1 MDRATMIDE
10 LDRTT
15 AVAIVGIAAR
25 FPSAHD
31 VVELWRLVRG
41 DIIDEQQRAK
51 GVDATV
57 LANADRVKRTGAWRC
72 RRVRRHSLFGVAQR
86 IPQGGT
92 TLWLM

>member
-1 MDRATMIDE
+1 MIDE

-41 DIIDEQQRAK
+41 DLIDEQLRAN
-51 GVDATV
+51 GVDSTA
-57 LANADRVKRTGAWRC
+57 LANANDVKWAGA
-72 RRVRRHSLFGVAQR
+72 LDGVDGLDATFLVVGLN
-86 IPQGGT
+86 PFHKVGAN
-92 TLWLM
+92 